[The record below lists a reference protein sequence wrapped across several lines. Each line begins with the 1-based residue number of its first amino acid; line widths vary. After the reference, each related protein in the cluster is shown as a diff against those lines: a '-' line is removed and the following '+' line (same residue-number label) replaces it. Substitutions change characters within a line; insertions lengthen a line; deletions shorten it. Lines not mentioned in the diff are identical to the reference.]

1 MALLLEIADYS
12 LRGLKKVSEEK
23 VCISVAKQWRIPGS
37 KDLPKA
43 PVMSTTVKEQADKQ
57 RISSTLYDPR
67 IYVDNERFM
76 QKVKK
81 IKLQIMSIDK
91 RIGFG
96 HCIPYETV
104 EYVNTKYEDFPLGS
118 PFLSIYSQ
126 YRTISTF
133 FQLLLKV

>member
-1 MALLLEIADYS
+1 MALLLELVDYS
-12 LRGLKKVSEEK
+12 LRGLKKIPEEK
-23 VCISVAKQWRIPGS
+23 VCTSVAKQWRIPGS
-37 KDLPKA
+37 KDLPKT

-76 QKVKK
+76 QTVKK

-96 HCIPYETV
+96 HCIPHETV
-104 EYVNTKYEDFPLGS
+104 E
-118 PFLSIYSQ
+118 
-126 YRTISTF
+126 
-133 FQLLLKV
+133 